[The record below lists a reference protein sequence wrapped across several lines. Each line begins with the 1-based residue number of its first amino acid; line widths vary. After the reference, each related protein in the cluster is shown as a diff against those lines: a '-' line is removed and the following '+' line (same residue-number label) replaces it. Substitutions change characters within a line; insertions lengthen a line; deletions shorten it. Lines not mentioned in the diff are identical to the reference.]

1 MCKDRAFRE
10 LALFVL
16 YIMVV
21 HFTLRARVCTVFKKH
36 KLLNLSS
43 IPDDVTDHQRAASSD
58 LLLC

>member
-21 HFTLRARVCTVFKKH
+21 HFTLRARVCSVFKKH

-43 IPDDVTDHQRAASSD
+43 RMDDMTGHQRAASND
-58 LLLC
+58 LMLC